1 MIDFNC
7 IVQEGFVP
15 EEVRPGLAA
24 ELARIST
31 SILGG
36 SLHDVEVDFNEIPK
50 GFGFRGGELSGT
62 SLVRGSIDGC
72 EQAVRVKL
80 LRKIGDMWCA
90 ITSCSPDEIVVSIRD
105 RHYLG

>member
-1 MIDFNC
+1 MIL
-7 IVQEGFVP
+7 IVSCKKDLS
-15 EEVRPGLAA
+15 EEVRPGLAE

-36 SLHDVEVDFNEIPK
+36 SPHDVEVDFNEIPK
-50 GFGFRGGELSGT
+50 GFGFRGEPSST

-80 LRKIGDMWCA
+80 LRKIGTCGAQSPVVPRTKSLYQSEIA
-90 ITSCSPDEIVVSIRD
+90 ITWADE
-105 RHYLG
+105 

>member
-15 EEVRPGLAA
+15 EEVRPGLAE

-36 SLHDVEVDFNEIPK
+36 SP
-50 GFGFRGGELSGT
+50 
-62 SLVRGSIDGC
+62 
-72 EQAVRVKL
+72 
-80 LRKIGDMWCA
+80 
-90 ITSCSPDEIVVSIRD
+90 
-105 RHYLG
+105 